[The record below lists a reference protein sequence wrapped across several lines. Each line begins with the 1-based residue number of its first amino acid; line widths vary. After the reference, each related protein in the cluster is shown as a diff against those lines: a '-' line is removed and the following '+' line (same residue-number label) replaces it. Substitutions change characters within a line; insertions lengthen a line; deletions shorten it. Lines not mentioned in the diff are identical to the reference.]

1 MKNSN
6 IADILKSG
14 NITIPIYL
22 LKNYKSMKLKLEEF
36 IFLMYLY
43 NLGNKVL
50 FNPNKF
56 SEELNIDVKGIMN
69 YIDILSEGGFIK
81 VESLKN
87 DKNLVEEYV
96 LLDEFY
102 EKVSLLMMKDINND
116 KNNTDTDIYELIQK
130 EFGRTLGTIEIE
142 IINAWLESNIS
153 EELIKEALKEAVF
166 NGVFNLKYIDKI
178 LYEWSKDGIETK
190 EDVEERRKRRKKKKE
205 KDSDIDMDIVDWN
218 WFDED
223 E

>member
-6 IADILKSG
+6 ITDILKSG

-43 NLGNKVL
+43 NLGNKIL

-56 SEELNIDVKGIMN
+56 SEELNIELKDIMN
-69 YIDILSEGGFIK
+69 YIDILTERGFIK

-87 DKNLVEEYV
+87 DKGLMEEYV

-116 KNNTDTDIYELIQK
+116 KKDTDTDIYELIQK

-178 LYEWSKDGIETK
+178 LYEWSKDGIKTK

>member
-6 IADILKSG
+6 ITDILKSG

-56 SEELNIDVKGIMN
+56 SEEVNIELKDTMN
-69 YIDILSEGGFIK
+69 YIDILTEKGFIK

-87 DKNLVEEYV
+87 TKGLMEEYV

-116 KNNTDTDIYELIQK
+116 KKDADTDIYELIQK
-130 EFGRTLGTIEIE
+130 EFGRTIGTIEIE

-178 LYEWSKDGIETK
+178 LYEWSKDGIKTK
-190 EDVEERRKRRKKKKE
+190 EDVEERRKKRKKKKE
-205 KDSDIDMDIVDWN
+205 TDSDIDMDIVDWN

>member
-178 LYEWSKDGIETK
+178 LYEWSKDGIKTK